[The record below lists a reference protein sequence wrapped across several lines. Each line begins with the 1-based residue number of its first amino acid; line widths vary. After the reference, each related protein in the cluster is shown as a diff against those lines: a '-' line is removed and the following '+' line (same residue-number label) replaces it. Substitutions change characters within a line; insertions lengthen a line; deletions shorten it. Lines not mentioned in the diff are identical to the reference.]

1 MPGKGKSMGQLG
13 HGGGNKREGQDG
25 AIGQHRDATPSSTD
39 AGALGRGRS
48 EMSPGH
54 QKQAAGAQSARD
66 FAPGRNGKA
75 GRGTVL
81 PEGAP
86 DEMAE
91 D

>member
-1 MPGKGKSMGQLG
+1 MPGRGNAMGHAG

-25 AIGQHRDATPSSTD
+25 TIGQHEDAVH
-39 AGALGRGRS
+39 GRS
-48 EMSPGH
+48 ESSPGH
-54 QKQAAGAQSARD
+54 MKRDAGVQSARD
-66 FAPGRNGKA
+66 FAPGRTGKA

-81 PEGAP
+81 PEAAP

>member
-1 MPGKGKSMGQLG
+1 MPGKGKSMSQVG

-39 AGALGRGRS
+39 GGALGRGRS
-48 EMSPGH
+48 ESSPGH
-54 QKQAAGAQSARD
+54 LKRAAGAQSASE
-66 FAPGRNGKA
+66 FAPGRTGKT
-75 GRGTVL
+75 GRGTAL
-81 PEGAP
+81 PEAAP